1 MKVIILGGGA
11 SGLMAAL
18 SAARDARNTVTILE
32 RQSRVGRKLLATGNG
47 RCNLTNLQLS
57 PARYHGQDPAF
68 AQAALTRFGVQ
79 DTLEFF
85 RGLGLLTVAEDSGRV
100 YPLSDQANSVLDVL
114 RFAAEQAG
122 VQTVC
127 GFDAQSVRKKARG
140 YQLTAAD
147 GTGFFADKLIIA
159 CGGCAKAGK
168 CVFGGTVNEFAE
180 KAKEADGF
188 VFGTPVHYAAAS
200 GNMTAFLD
208 RLFYSAPKETFCRKP
223 AAVVTSARR
232 AGTTAAYE
240 QLLKYP
246 GIMEM
251 PIVSSCYWNN
261 VHGSCPEDVQKD
273 EEGLRTMRVLGRN
286 MAWLLRCIAAGTAAG
301 VPAPRQEPMA
311 RTNFIR

>member
-1 MKVIILGGGA
+1 MMKVLLINGSPRERGNTRSALDEIARTLAAEGVETELISVGTWPVSGCTACGA
-11 SGLMAAL
+11 CAK
-18 SAARDARNTVTILE
+18 T
-32 RQSRVGRKLLATGNG
+32 G
-47 RCNLTNLQLS
+47 RCVLEGGVNE
-57 PARYHGQDPAF
+57 AVE
-68 AQAALTRFGVQ
+68 AL
-79 DTLEFF
+79 
-85 RGLGLLTVAEDSGRV
+85 A
-100 YPLSDQANSVLDVL
+100 
-114 RFAAEQAG
+114 
-122 VQTVC
+122 
-127 GFDAQSVRKKARG
+127 
-140 YQLTAAD
+140 AAD
-147 GTGFFADKLIIA
+147 GLI
-159 CGGCAKAGK
+159 
-168 CVFGGTVNEFAE
+168 V
-180 KAKEADGF
+180 
-188 VFGTPVHYAAAS
+188 GTPVHYAAAS